1 MSDLHRITVTAIAG
15 RYVDLHLV
23 CIHPDVYPPEG
34 GGFAVMLLREAI
46 LFGKA
51 VATPQVA
58 AELQDA
64 SEHDDAAK
72 IVLAIRFLTYAE
84 KEATYRIEVRHERY
98 VQHLRVG
105 LTWESVAYT
114 EWHESNEDDLMDFP
128 KVETNLKELFGE
140 HPVPALLRQCLYDRA
155 AGKEAL
161 LRDGKSVR
169 GRVRAHLY
177 GPRSLDKHEL
187 ELIECAE
194 KGLGSIVVFGM
205 LHQPAEWT
213 FGFLYTPGC
222 SQEDPPVVGLRRGD
236 CWPELWLVGTN
247 LEDLLTRDLE
257 QPLDKPRPELVE
269 LERQLA
275 PRYLVFFENE
285 KLAHAAALV
294 LSRHRCPELVE
305 PLLARVSSRAP
316 LGLASRAAM
325 RILAAWG
332 EKALI
337 PQLEAIMSDPQASE
351 EEGWEV
357 VAALADLGAPEGL
370 PLLQKLAGDPAW
382 VACIRSDLEA
392 ALAKLGV
399 PTKLR

>member
-1 MSDLHRITVTAIAG
+1 MSDLHRITVTAISG

-34 GGFAVMLLREAI
+34 QCFALMLLEEAI
-46 LFGKA
+46 LFGNA
-51 VATPQVA
+51 IATPKVA
-58 AELQDA
+58 AELKHAREHDGA
-64 SEHDDAAK
+64 SE

-84 KEATYRIEVRHERY
+84 KEATYRIEVRHERF
-98 VQHLRVG
+98 VQHLHVG
-105 LTWESVAYT
+105 LTWQSAAYT
-114 EWHESNEDDLMDFP
+114 DWHESNEDDLMDFP
-128 KVETNLKELFGE
+128 KVEENLKELFGE

-169 GRVRAHLY
+169 GRIRAHLY
-177 GPRSLDKHEL
+177 GPRSLEQYEL
-187 ELIECAE
+187 DLIECAE

-205 LHQPAEWT
+205 LHQPQEWT

-236 CWPELWLVGTN
+236 CWPELWLVGAN

-257 QPLDKPRPELVE
+257 KPLEKPHPELVE
-269 LERQLA
+269 LERKLA
-275 PRYLVFFENE
+275 PRYMVFFESE
-285 KLAHAAALV
+285 TLAHAAVLV
-294 LSRHRCPELVE
+294 LSRHRCPELAE
-305 PLLARVSSRAP
+305 TLLARVSTRAP
-316 LGLASRAAM
+316 QTLASRSAI

-337 PQLEAIMSDPQASE
+337 PYLEALMKDPQAGE
-351 EEGWEV
+351 DDGWEV
-357 VAALADLGAPEGL
+357 VSALSALDAREGI
-370 PLLQKLAGDPAW
+370 PLLQKLAGDPGW
-382 VACIRSDLEA
+382 VACFRSDLEA

-399 PTKLR
+399 PTKLG